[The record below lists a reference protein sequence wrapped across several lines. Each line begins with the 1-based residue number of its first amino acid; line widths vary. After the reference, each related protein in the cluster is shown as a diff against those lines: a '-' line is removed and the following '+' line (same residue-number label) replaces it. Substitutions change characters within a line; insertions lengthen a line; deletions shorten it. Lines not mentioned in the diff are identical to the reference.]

1 MPTLGADMTEG
12 KITAWHVAPGD
23 EVRHGDI
30 VATVDTSKAE
40 IDVEVFE
47 DGVVQ
52 ELLVEVGEQ
61 VPVGTPLAIIAS
73 PGATA
78 EPAPPAPAPEHVAA
92 AAAPATHDGGPAAGG
107 PPQPGPAPVHR
118 AAAPPMGEPA
128 PAHRPRISPLARRV
142 AAGAGIDPATLAGT
156 GPHGSVVRADV
167 ERAVAGAAPAP
178 AAEPPATEPGPAPAP
193 AADRAAAMREAI
205 GALMARSKREIP
217 HYHLAL
223 DIDLHVAQAWVA
235 RRNED
240 LPLPERLAV
249 AGVLLAATARAAAAY
264 PDMNGLYTDGAFRP
278 ADGVHLGIAIS
289 LRAGGLL
296 TPAIRDADGM
306 SVDELMAA
314 LRDVVR
320 RARSG
325 GLRASELA
333 APTLTVTDL
342 GERGVDLVHGVIY
355 PPQVAL
361 VGFGAVRPRPWAD
374 GDALAVR
381 PVVTV
386 TLAADHRVSD
396 GHRGGLFL
404 REIDRLLQAPED
416 L

>member
-12 KITAWHVAPGD
+12 KIVAWLVGPGD
-23 EVRHGDI
+23 EVHHGDI

-40 IDVEVFE
+40 IDVEIFE
-47 DGVVQ
+47 DGVVE
-52 ELLVEVGEQ
+52 ELLVGVGEK
-61 VPVGTPLAIIAS
+61 VPVGTPLARIAAV
-73 PGATA
+73 GAAPAPAA
-78 EPAPPAPAPEHVAA
+78 EPAPPAPVTVPE
-92 AAAPATHDGGPAAGG
+92 TPAAVA
-107 PPQPGPAPVHR
+107 PPPPPSPPPPPPPS
-118 AAAPPMGEPA
+118 AAPPPPQTDG
-128 PAHRPRISPLARRV
+128 HRPRISPLARRV
-142 AAGAGIDPATLAGT
+142 AADLGVDPETITGT

-167 ERAVAGAAPAP
+167 ERAAGATAAPAP
-178 AAEPPATEPGPAPAP
+178 KSAPPQPAEP
-193 AADRAAAMREAI
+193 DRGVAMREAI
-205 GALMARSKREIP
+205 GALMSRSKREIP

-223 DIDLHVAQAWVA
+223 DMDLHLTQRWLT

-240 LPLPERLAV
+240 LPLPRRLTA
-249 AGVLLAATARAAAAY
+249 AGVLLAATARAAARH
-264 PDMNGLYTDGAFRP
+264 PDMNGHYVDGAFHP
-278 ADGVHLGIAIS
+278 VEGVHLGVAIS

-296 TPAIRDADGM
+296 TPAIKDADGLG
-306 SVDELMAA
+306 VDELMER
-314 LRDVVR
+314 LRDIVH
-320 RARSG
+320 RARAG

-342 GERGVDLVHGVIY
+342 GDRGVDLVHGVIY

-381 PVVTV
+381 PVVTA

-396 GHRGGLFL
+396 GHRGALFL
-404 REIDRLLQAPED
+404 REIDRLIQAPEE

>member
-12 KITAWHVAPGD
+12 KIVAWLVGPGD
-23 EVRHGDI
+23 EVHHGDI

-40 IDVEVFE
+40 IDVEIFE
-47 DGVVQ
+47 DGVVE
-52 ELLVEVGEQ
+52 ELLVEVGEK
-61 VPVGTPLAIIAS
+61 VPVGTPLARIAAV
-73 PGATA
+73 GA
-78 EPAPPAPAPEHVAA
+78 EPA
-92 AAAPATHDGGPAAGG
+92 
-107 PPQPGPAPVHR
+107 APV
-118 AAAPPMGEPA
+118 AAPPVPVTVPETPPTPA
-128 PAHRPRISPLARRV
+128 MTPPPPPPVPTDGHRPRISPLARRV
-142 AAGAGIDPATLAGT
+142 AADLGVNPEEITGT

-167 ERAVAGAAPAP
+167 ERAAGTTAPPAPAPVAPP
-178 AAEPPATEPGPAPAP
+178 AAEP
-193 AADRAAAMREAI
+193 DRATAMREAI
-205 GALMARSKREIP
+205 GALMSRSKREIP

-223 DIDLHVAQAWVA
+223 DIDLHHTQRWLT

-240 LPLPERLAV
+240 LPLPQRVTA
-249 AGVLLAATARAAAAY
+249 AGVLLAATARAAARH
-264 PDMNGLYTDGAFRP
+264 PDMNGHHVDGAFHP
-278 ADGVHLGIAIS
+278 ADGVHLGVAIS

-296 TPAIRDADGM
+296 TPAIKDADRL
-306 SVDELMAA
+306 SVDELMER
-314 LRDVVR
+314 LRDVVH
-320 RARSG
+320 RARTG

-342 GERGVDLVHGVIY
+342 GDRGVDLVHGVIY

-381 PVVTV
+381 PVVTA

-396 GHRGGLFL
+396 GHRGALFL
-404 REIDRLLQAPED
+404 RDIDRLVQAPEE

>member
-1 MPTLGADMTEG
+1 MGEFRMPALGADMTEG
-12 KITAWHVAPGD
+12 KIAAWHVAPGD
-23 EVRHGDI
+23 VVRHGDI
-30 VATVDTSKAE
+30 VATIDTSKAE

-47 DGVVQ
+47 DGVVR

-61 VPVGTPLAIIAS
+61 VPVGTPLAIIGS
-73 PGATA
+73 SGATA
-78 EPAPPAPAPEHVAA
+78 EGQPPPAPEDGAEAAVAP
-92 AAAPATHDGGPAAGG
+92 
-107 PPQPGPAPVHR
+107 PPRPAPVHR
-118 AAAPPMGEPA
+118 SPPPAASAAATG
-128 PAHRPRISPLARRV
+128 HRPRVSPLARRV
-142 AAGAGIDPATLAGT
+142 AADLGVDPATLSGT

-167 ERAVAGAAPAP
+167 ERAAAGAAEQPAP
-178 AAEPPATEPGPAPAP
+178 AASPAG
-193 AADRAAAMREAI
+193 DRTAAMREAI

-223 DIDLHVAQAWVA
+223 DIDLHVTEAWVS

-240 LPLPERLAV
+240 LPLPERIAV
-249 AGVLLAATARAAAAY
+249 AGVLAAATARAAAAY
-264 PDMNGLYTDGAFRP
+264 PDMNGLYTDGSFHP

-289 LRAGGLL
+289 LRSGGLL
-296 TPAIRDADGM
+296 TPAIRNADRM
-306 SVDELMAA
+306 SLGEVMAA
-314 LRDVVR
+314 LRDVVQ
-320 RARSG
+320 RARGG

-342 GERGVDLVHGVIY
+342 GARGVDLVHGVIY

-381 PVVTV
+381 PVVTA

>member
-23 EVRHGDI
+23 EVHHGDI
-30 VATVDTSKAE
+30 IATVDTSKAE

-52 ELLVEVGEQ
+52 DLLVAVGEQ
-61 VPVGTPLAIIAS
+61 VPVGTPLAVIGP
-73 PGATA
+73 PGAAA
-78 EPAPPAPAPEHVAA
+78 EVRPAPEPAPEHVAA
-92 AAAPATHDGGPAAGG
+92 AAPPPPHDGGAPPVEPA
-107 PPQPGPAPVHR
+107 PPDVPAPVHR
-118 AAAPPMGEPA
+118 AAPPPTGAPPPS
-128 PAHRPRISPLARRV
+128 HRPRISPLARRV
-142 AAGAGIDPATLAGT
+142 AADKGIDPATLTGT
-156 GPHGSVVRADV
+156 GPHGSVVREDV
-167 ERAVAGAAPAP
+167 ERAVAGTAAAPVAAPPVRPPAP
-178 AAEPPATEPGPAPAP
+178 AD
-193 AADRAAAMREAI
+193 DRAAAMREAI

-264 PDMNGLYTDGAFRP
+264 PDMNGFHTEGTFRP
-278 ADGVHLGIAIS
+278 GDGVHLGIAIS

-296 TPAIRDADGM
+296 TPAIRDADRM
-306 SVDELMAA
+306 SVDELMTA

-381 PVVTV
+381 PVVTA

>member
-1 MPTLGADMTEG
+1 MPALGADMTEG
-12 KITAWHVAPGD
+12 KISAWHVAPGD
-23 EVRHGDI
+23 AVSRGDI

-52 ELLVEVGEQ
+52 ELLVDVGEQ
-61 VPVGTPLAIIAS
+61 VPVGTPLAIIGA
-73 PGATA
+73 PGSTA
-78 EPAPPAPAPEHVAA
+78 VGPPPPAPEHVAA
-92 AAAPATHDGGPAAGG
+92 ASPAPADGEIQAAASA
-107 PPQPGPAPVHR
+107 PENAPVHR
-118 AAAPPMGEPA
+118 SASPAQAAPA

-142 AAGAGIDPATLAGT
+142 AAGAGVDPATLTGT

-167 ERAVAGAAPAP
+167 ERAAAGGATEQAPRPSAPA
-178 AAEPPATEPGPAPAP
+178 G
-193 AADRAAAMREAI
+193 DRAAAMREAI

-240 LPLPERLAV
+240 LPLPDRLAL
-249 AGVLLAATARAAAAY
+249 AGVLAAATARAAAAY
-264 PDMNGLYTDGAFRP
+264 PDMNGLYTDGAYHP
-278 ADGVHLGIAIS
+278 AEGVHLGIAIS
-289 LRAGGLL
+289 LRSGGLL
-296 TPAIRDADGM
+296 TPAIRDADRMPVG
-306 SVDELMAA
+306 DLMAA

-333 APTLTVTDL
+333 VPTLTVTDL
-342 GERGVDLVHGVIY
+342 GDRGVDLVHGVIY

-381 PVVTV
+381 PVVTA